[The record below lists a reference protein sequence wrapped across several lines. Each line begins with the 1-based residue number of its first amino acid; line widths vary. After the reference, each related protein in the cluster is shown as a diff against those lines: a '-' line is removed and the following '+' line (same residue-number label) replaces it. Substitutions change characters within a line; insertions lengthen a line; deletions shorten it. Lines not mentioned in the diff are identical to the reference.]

1 RRSFVFLFR
10 ATAISAIYSLSL
22 HDALPIL
29 DGVETSA
36 RAAGLRC
43 WLEGGGSRYLGNME
57 MLCPKCHNL
66 MRRYERN
73 GVIVDQCSE
82 CGGLFLDRG
91 ELEHLVD
98 AETAFNQRAAAAPP
112 PPPPPAYGRDPRYDD
127 RYYDDRRYEDDR
139 YHRRRRRRNFFDDL
153 FDFD

>member
-1 RRSFVFLFR
+1 MSMPDRVQSGFLH
-10 ATAISAIYSLSL
+10 I
-22 HDALPIL
+22 HL

-82 CGGLFLDRG
+82 CGGLFL
-91 ELEHLVD
+91 
-98 AETAFNQRAAAAPP
+98 
-112 PPPPPAYGRDPRYDD
+112 
-127 RYYDDRRYEDDR
+127 
-139 YHRRRRRRNFFDDL
+139 
-153 FDFD
+153 

>member
-82 CGGLFLDRG
+82 CGRSEEHTS
-91 ELEHLVD
+91 ELQSRENLVCRLLL
-98 AETAFNQRAAAAPP
+98 EKKKKQK
-112 PPPPPAYGRDPRYDD
+112 
-127 RYYDDRRYEDDR
+127 
-139 YHRRRRRRNFFDDL
+139 
-153 FDFD
+153 